1 MTPLSLCVEILT
13 GLWLS
18 AGTLWALAAV
28 RLWFNRV
35 RVTQKAPKA
44 RRAGWR
50 AFSAGMLI
58 TAIAVVGFLAPSHV
72 MVYND
77 LTTHLHSFIMEGLG
91 ILMLNLAAILML
103 TALDRILERGML
115 GAVFYVITSIVSAL
129 LGAALAAL

>member
-1 MTPLSLCVEILT
+1 MTHLDLCVEILT

-35 RVTQKAPKA
+35 KVTERTPAA
-44 RRAGWR
+44 RRAGWK
-50 AFSAGMLI
+50 AFSAGTLL
-58 TAIAVVGFLAPSHV
+58 TATAVVGFLAPSHV

-91 ILMLNLAAILML
+91 ILMLNLAAIIML
-103 TALDRILERGML
+103 TALDRILGLGML
-115 GAVFYVITSIVSAL
+115 GAVFYTTTSLVSAL